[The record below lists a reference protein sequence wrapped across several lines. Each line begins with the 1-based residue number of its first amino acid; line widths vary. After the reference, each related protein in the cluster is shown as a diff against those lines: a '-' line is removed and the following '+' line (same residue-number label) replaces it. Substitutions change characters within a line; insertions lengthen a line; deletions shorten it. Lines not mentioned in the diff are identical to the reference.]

1 MYEALST
8 QNQLVILYV
17 VEYKKGII
25 VQ

>member
-1 MYEALST
+1 MYEVLPT

-25 VQ
+25 AQ